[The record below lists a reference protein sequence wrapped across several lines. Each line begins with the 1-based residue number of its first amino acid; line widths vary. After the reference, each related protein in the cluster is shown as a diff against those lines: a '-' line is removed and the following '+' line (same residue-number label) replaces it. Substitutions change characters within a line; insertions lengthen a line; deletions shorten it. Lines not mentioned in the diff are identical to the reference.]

1 MNNLNKGGDKMEN
14 FKTIINEMGFKDRIR
29 ENLKK
34 NFEEAKSDIV
44 FKKLVESVKMDKS
57 KLINY
62 TSCFQDCA
70 IEYKNCQK
78 CKSLLACKN
87 KIQGYVYYPQNIEGN
102 LEFNYVA
109 CKYQLKFK
117 EHTKYLD
124 NISLFSITK
133 DIKDARMKDIYID
146 DKNRFQAIKYA
157 KEFINDYLK
166 NNHPKGMYLHGSFGS
181 GKTYIVS
188 AILNELAKDNVK
200 SAIVFWPEFLR
211 ELKSSFGTTFQEKFN
226 LVKKAPILFIDDI
239 GAESVTAWSR
249 DEVLG
254 PILQYRMQDNLPT
267 FITSNL
273 SIKDLEE
280 HLSITSTNVDSV
292 KARRIIE
299 RVKHLTEEVEM
310 ISKNLR

>member
-1 MNNLNKGGDKMEN
+1 METM
-14 FKTIINEMGFKDRIR
+14 KTVIKEMGFKDRIR

-34 NFEEAKSDIV
+34 NYEEAKNDVV
-44 FKKLVESVKMDKS
+44 FKKLVESVKMDED
-57 KLINY
+57 KLVNY
-62 TSCFQDCA
+62 TSCFQDCVN
-70 IEYKNCQK
+70 EYKNCQK

-87 KIQGYVYYPQNIEGN
+87 KIPGYVYYPQNIEGN
-102 LEFNYVA
+102 LEFNYIA

-117 EHTKYLD
+117 EETKYLD

-133 DIKDARMKDIYID
+133 DIKTARMKDIYID
-146 DKNRFQAIKYA
+146 DKNRFPAIKFA
-157 KEFINDYLK
+157 KDFITDYLNNK
-166 NNHPKGMYLHGSFGS
+166 NPKGMYLHGSFGS

-188 AILNELAKDNVK
+188 AILNELAKNDVK

-211 ELKSSFGTTFQEKFN
+211 ELKTSFGTTFQEKFN
-226 LVKKAPILFIDDI
+226 VVKKAPILFIDDI
-239 GAESVTAWSR
+239 GAESVTTWSR

-273 SIKDLEE
+273 SMTDLEE
-280 HLSITSTNVDSV
+280 HLSITSGNVDSV

-299 RVKHLTEEVEM
+299 RVRHLTKEVEM